1 MRRGRLLRSLIL
13 LAGLANA
20 VTALAQQSFEIPA
33 DTLVNVRLRQLVS
46 SHGNEIDQ
54 RITVEVI
61 APVEFDGRILVPIG
75 ARIYGSVEETRR
87 VGVGLS
93 REVAHIDVSFD
104 TLEMPDGAQMPMKAL
119 VAEVDN
125 SRETVDE
132 DGRISGIRASASLS
146 STISGMV
153 LSIGFIDP
161 MLLGYTAS
169 SALSAFRIPESE
181 IILPPGS
188 ELQLRLVEPLT
199 VHAEHEYPVPRRIS
213 PTPEELDTLRRLIR
227 DLPFRTTT
235 PTNGTPSDL
244 TNLLFIGDDQALAAA
259 FSAAGWAET
268 HPVSGGS
275 VYGVMRSI
283 VENQGYQEAPMST
296 LLLAGA
302 EPRYTYAK
310 TLDTFF
316 SRHHLR
322 IFARPET
329 FAGAA
334 VWTASSTQ
342 DIGIGFATNS
352 KIFIHLIDEDIDA
365 ERDKIMH
372 DLVVTGC
379 VDAVQYVERPWVP
392 LDAHNATGDA
402 LLTDG
407 RIAVIKLNECVAP
420 QRADEPLPEAAA
432 VGEKPNGVERFF
444 RDFVLMFK
452 NSAFRGNII
461 YQGYWGVRLGIDA
474 LAGDDDDE
482 TPRII
487 NFGGQDWAIVPGPDP
502 DDYDEIDFTDPVHE
516 EPSFEFVGEQ
526 LQRDFATRLE
536 FSLSGG
542 YMRFANDSFSTQEFV
557 AFVPEEDL
565 GDELAVPVTAT
576 SVLRPGWNFAL
587 KTTLNSHMYF
597 SHEFGYTFNSG
608 EVVVTLRNPFTPD
621 DVAIGPANIRQFSYN
636 MLLHARPNGARVRP
650 YAAIGPALQII
661 RVSDPLTRSR
671 GIFRFAFKEVGI
683 IFGAWNFGSLP
694 PFEGGGIFQ
703 PALQYGGGVKIYLS
717 ENWLLRADFRETL
730 SAQPDFWT
738 KSYDTL
744 SDQNLA
750 EGVRL
755 EIGPLTKDGPLRHQ
769 VFTIGVGFAF

>member
-1 MRRGRLLRSLIL
+1 MRLARLLCTLVLFITF
-13 LAGLANA
+13 ADAA
-20 VTALAQQSFEIPA
+20 PTLAQQASEVPPG
-33 DTLVNVRLRQLVS
+33 TLIEVRLRQLVS
-46 SHGNEIDQ
+46 SFGSEPDD
-54 RITVEVI
+54 RVTFEVI
-61 APVEFDGRILVPIG
+61 APVEVDGHILLPMG
-75 ARIYGSVEETRR
+75 AYIYGYVDETRR

-93 REVAHIDVSFD
+93 REVAHVDMSFD
-104 TLEMPDGAQMPMKAL
+104 TLELPGGERMPISAV

-125 SRETVDE
+125 SRETVD
-132 DGRISGIRASASLS
+132 DNGRISGIRASASLS

-153 LSIGFIDP
+153 LSVGFIDP

-188 ELQLRLVEPLT
+188 ELQLRLIEPLI
-199 VHAEHEYPVPRRIS
+199 VSRVYAYPVPRQIS
-213 PTPEELDTLRRLIR
+213 PSPAQLEALRTLVR

-235 PTNGTPSDL
+235 PDGSPSDL
-244 TNLLFIGDDQALAAA
+244 TNLLFIGDGDALATA
-259 FSAAGWAET
+259 FSAAGWSET
-268 HPVSGGS
+268 HSVSGGS

-316 SRHHLR
+316 ARHHLR

-329 FAGAA
+329 LAGET
-334 VWTASSTQ
+334 VWTSSSTQ

-352 KIFIHLIDEDIDA
+352 KTFIHLIDEDIDA
-365 ERDKIMH
+365 ERDKIMN
-372 DLVVTGC
+372 DLVITGC
-379 VDAVQYVERPWVP
+379 VDAVQYIERPWVP

-407 RIAVIKLNECVAP
+407 RIAVIKLNECTAP
-420 QRADEPLPEAAA
+420 QVADEPLPEAPA
-432 VGEKPNGVERFF
+432 VREKPTGVKRFF
-444 RDFVLMFK
+444 RDFVLMMK

-461 YQGYWGVRLGIDA
+461 YQGYWGVKIGIEA
-474 LAGDDDDE
+474 LAGRDDDE
-482 TPRII
+482 APRII
-487 NFGGQDWAIVPGPDP
+487 NFGGQDWALVPGPESDL
-502 DDYDEIDFTDPVHE
+502 YEEIGLTDPVHE
-516 EPSFEFVGEQ
+516 EPSFEYVGEQ
-526 LQRDFATRLE
+526 LEHDFATRLE

-557 AFVPEEDL
+557 AYVPLEPLAE
-565 GDELAVPVTAT
+565 ELAVPVTAPT
-576 SVLRPGWNFAL
+576 ELRPGWNFAL
-587 KTTLNSHMYF
+587 KTTLNPHRYF

-608 EVVVTLRNPFTPD
+608 EVIVTVSNPYFPD
-621 DVAIGPANIRQFSYN
+621 DVSTGPANIRQFSYN
-636 MLLHARPNGARVRP
+636 LLLHARPNGARIRP
-650 YAAIGPALQII
+650 YAAVGPALQII

-683 IFGAWNFGSLP
+683 VLGAWNFGSLP

-703 PALQYGGGVKIYLS
+703 PALQYGGGVKIYLAD
-717 ENWLLRADFRETL
+717 NWLLRADFRETL

-744 SDQNLA
+744 RSENQE

-769 VFTIGVGFAF
+769 VFTIGIGFAF